1 MDVKVSPYP
10 IPELREFLL
19 PLRSFFYRYESFQT
33 LERVATGLLAEIE
46 RKSGA
51 GLAAAVA
58 NLSDDAIYRLL
69 GETSWDAAAF
79 NRQRVQTMVGHAVA
93 SDGVLVVKET

>member
-10 IPELREFLL
+10 IPELREFLR
-19 PLRSFFYRYESFQT
+19 PFRAFFYRYESFRT
-33 LERVATGLLAEIE
+33 LERVATGLLGEID

-58 NLSDDAIYRLL
+58 NLSDGAIYRLL
-69 GETSWDAAAF
+69 GGSSWDAAAF
-79 NRQRVQTMVGHAVA
+79 NRQRVRRMVEHAVA
-93 SDGVLVVKET
+93 GDGVLVVDET